1 MTRWTLA
8 EYRRQR
14 RIDEA
19 FDPETEG
26 YDPCAVMFEGV
37 VMTKHEKAE
46 LMRER
51 RLNVER
57 DARIETWFRRLLP
70 VLVAVIA
77 VAITLIWN
85 LGAGLLVSALVAF
98 LVLRTRRRLIRQ
110 GSWSA
115 NTTGLWE

>member
-19 FDPETEG
+19 FDPEAAG

-37 VMTKHEKAE
+37 VMTRHEKAE

-51 RLNVER
+51 RLKADR
-57 DARIETWFRRLLP
+57 DAVVETWFRRLIP
-70 VLVAVIA
+70 VLVILIA
-77 VAITLIWN
+77 VGISMVWN
-85 LGAGLLVSALVAF
+85 VGAGLLIAALAALLF
-98 LVLRTRRRLIRQ
+98 LKARRRMVRQ
-110 GSWSA
+110 GAWTA
-115 NTTGLWE
+115 DTMGLWE